1 MMMTEMVRKF
11 RAYRI
16 RKRLYKSMSEL
27 RGLRRNLEKVSD
39 NAQSYLLRYGP
50 TAPDTRF
57 ATEIVTASN
66 RLADAFDHLRPY
78 SPPQTLME
86 AIHEIQEMAKLEQ
99 VFVAKGLGLRKDP
112 VAQR

>member
-1 MMMTEMVRKF
+1 MIMTEMVRKF
-11 RAYRI
+11 RGYRI

-27 RGLRRNLEKVSD
+27 RGLRRSLEKVSD
-39 NAQSYLLRYGP
+39 NAQSYLLTYGP

-57 ATEIVTASN
+57 ATDLVAASN

-99 VFVAKGLGLRKDP
+99 VLMAKEMGLEKDS